1 MGKRLYVGNLSYSV
15 KDENLRE
22 LFAQVGQVTSAVVIT
37 DRESGRSKGFGFV
50 EMDTDDLAQQA
61 LSKFNGFVM
70 MGRPLSVSEARP
82 PAPREGGGRG
92 DRGGDRWRS

>member
-1 MGKRLYVGNLSYSV
+1 MGKRLYVGNLNYAV

-22 LFAQVGQVTSAVVIT
+22 LFAQVGQVTSAVVIS

-61 LSKFNGFVM
+61 MARFNGYVM

-82 PAPREGGGRG
+82 PAPREGGARG